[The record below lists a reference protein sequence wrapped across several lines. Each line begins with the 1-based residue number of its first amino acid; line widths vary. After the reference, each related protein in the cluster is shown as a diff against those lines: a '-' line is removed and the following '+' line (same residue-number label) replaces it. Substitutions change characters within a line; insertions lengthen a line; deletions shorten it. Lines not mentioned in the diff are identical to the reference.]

1 MNDKTLMNSP
11 YDEILSKEEREG
23 WEAIDSENL
32 THEIKLT
39 TILLTREL
47 KRVKRYGSDKR
58 QEGIQQVFEFGGS
71 VETIIDD
78 LQNERF
84 KKRHVFKHDF
94 SNSTIKGYLARLQGL
109 KTAQSQI
116 AKNRSAPETLS
127 QSMIHITLPHN
138 GRD

>member
-1 MNDKTLMNSP
+1 MNSP

-23 WEAIDSENL
+23 WESIDSENL

-47 KRVKRYGSDKR
+47 KRVKRYGVDKR

-116 AKNRSAPETLS
+116 EKNRVTPETLS

-138 GRD
+138 ERE